1 MKLTH
6 LLFTR
11 FNIQYEPNDSIG
23 IQPDWLEERLRLF
36 ELYCL
41 PSIQKQTCQD
51 FIWVLLG
58 DIRTPE
64 NYKLQIE
71 HYTVLLPQ
79 IRTCW
84 LPYQED
90 GYHSCYKQIAQD
102 LAKDADKL
110 ISTRL
115 DSDDT
120 LSSDYIEHVQEIAKR
135 GTRGMITFP
144 HGKQTFTKDH
154 KSFEIRYIQNH
165 FLSRIEDSG
174 YDTIMVFDHSLVQK
188 SALQIFETEQPMW
201 DEVVHGGNIHNDFEP
216 KYQYIIHGWKEF
228 IEISRRWF
236 VFRLKHVLRS
246 SKSLFVRSHEG

>member
-1 MKLTH
+1 MQLTH

-11 FNIQYEPNDSIG
+11 FNIQYEPNDTIG
-23 IQPDWLEERLRLF
+23 IQPEWLEGRIRLF
-36 ELYCL
+36 EQYCL

-51 FIWVLLG
+51 FIWIILG
-58 DIRTPE
+58 DQRTPDE
-64 NYKLQIE
+64 YKARIDSFRLR
-71 HYTVLLPQ
+71 VPQ
-79 IRTCW
+79 IRTYW
-84 LPYQED
+84 IAYQED
-90 GYHSCYKQIAQD
+90 KYHSFYKQTGLYFAQD
-102 LAKDADKL
+102 KAIL

-188 SALQIFETEQPMW
+188 SALDIFETEQPMW

-228 IEISRRWF
+228 IEISKRWF
-236 VFRLKHVLRS
+236 VFRLKHVLRL